1 MPAGR
6 PTSTEAL
13 TLRRATPG
21 DAPDLARFV
30 DMASEGLARVVWEG
44 MAEPGEDLLAVGA
57 RRAARDEGAFSWRNA
72 VIAELG
78 GAVAGGLVA
87 YRIGPD
93 PEPLDEVPPL
103 FRPLQ
108 ALENRA
114 LDTHYVNVLATYPEF
129 RRQGVARRLL
139 AEAERQAAGARG
151 LSLIVADR
159 NLGARR
165 LYEAFGF
172 RAVAE
177 EPMIKQAWS
186 SDSDAWV
193 LMLKPLR
200 ARHFKT
206 GRDRAT

>member
-1 MPAGR
+1 MPAG
-6 PTSTEAL
+6 PSTSTEPS
-13 TLRRATPG
+13 LRRATPA
-21 DAPDLARFV
+21 DAADLARFV
-30 DMASEGLARVVWEG
+30 DMASEGLARVVWAG

-57 RRAARDEGAFSWRNA
+57 RRAARAEGAFSWRNA
-72 VIAELG
+72 TIAELG

-93 PEPLDEVPPL
+93 PEPLDDVPPL

-114 LDTHYVNVLATYPEF
+114 LGSHYVNVLATYPAF
-129 RRQGVARRLL
+129 RRQGLGRRLL
-139 AEAERQAAGARG
+139 AEAERQAAGASG

-159 NLGARR
+159 NLRARR

-172 RAVAE
+172 RTVAE
-177 EPMIKQAWS
+177 EPIVREGWN

-193 LMLKPLR
+193 LMLKPT
-200 ARHFKT
+200 AR
-206 GRDRAT
+206 

>member
-1 MPAGR
+1 MPAG
-6 PTSTEAL
+6 PSTSTEPS
-13 TLRRATPG
+13 LRPATPA
-21 DAPDLARFV
+21 DAADLARFV
-30 DMASEGLARVVWEG
+30 DMASEGLARLVWAG

-72 VIAELG
+72 TIAELG
-78 GAVAGGLVA
+78 GRVAGGLVA

-93 PEPLDEVPPL
+93 PEPLDDVPPL

-114 LDTHYVNVLATYPEF
+114 IGSHYVNVLATYPEF
-129 RRQGVARRLL
+129 RRQGVGRRLL
-139 AEAERQAAGARG
+139 AEAERQAAGASG

-159 NLGARR
+159 NLRARR

-177 EPMIKQAWS
+177 EPMVKDGWTS
-186 SDSDAWV
+186 EGSAWV
-193 LMLKPLR
+193 LMLKPIER
-200 ARHFKT
+200 PWAP
-206 GRDRAT
+206 AT